1 MHWSSNPFSSESA
14 AWEASLDCLGP
25 VEVSI
30 WPRRRPAVP
39 AYARAWLSAEERVLT
54 FASTPGGDLVVATPR
69 GLWITDRRSEAGGPT
84 GGVEIDSEQEI
95 DAAQPIDFEQGP
107 AGRLLPWEFIVT
119 AKWSGDALT
128 VISAEEV
135 APQIMRRLP
144 PLTLALPEPADLP
157 RVVRQRIDRSVVVSH
172 RRALSAGKSLLLVG
186 RRVSG
191 RNGLL
196 WYAIFDRD
204 SDVDDPGACREA
216 GVLLESAA
224 ASTSAPEPD

>member
-69 GLWITDRRSEAGGPT
+69 GLWIADRRSEVGDPAGGFET
-84 GGVEIDSEQEI
+84 DSKQQL
-95 DAAQPIDFEQGP
+95 DSPQGP

-135 APQIMRRLP
+135 ARQIMRRLP

-157 RVVRQRIDRSVVVSH
+157 RVVRQRIDRSVAVSH
-172 RRALSAGKSLLLVG
+172 RRALSAGSSVLLVG

-196 WYAIFDRD
+196 WYAVFDRD

-216 GVLLESAA
+216 GVLLEVAA